1 MTIEGKWEFVAQT
14 PMGEQKSTADF
25 VREGDGFGGMQSGA
39 QGANPVTGGII
50 SGDDVTWQTKVAV
63 PFPITLTF
71 SGTVSGDEMKGQLKA
86 GSLGTFTF
94 EGKRVS

>member
-25 VREGDGFGGMQSGA
+25 VREGNGFGGMQSGA
-39 QGANPVTGGII
+39 QGTNAISGGTI

-86 GSLGTFTF
+86 GSLGAFAF